1 MSKPVGPYTPVVR
14 AGDLLFASG
23 QIGLKDGT
31 LVDGFEAQ
39 VRQAIGNLRTIL
51 GDYGASLTDVVKAN
65 LYLTDMANYVEM
77 NAAYLDEFGG
87 HLPARAA
94 VGVHELPLGALF
106 EIEAVAHV
114 Q

>member
-23 QIGLKDGT
+23 QIGLKDGA

-39 VRQAIGNLRTIL
+39 VRQAITNLRSIL
-51 GDYGASLTDVVKAN
+51 ATEGAKLTDVVKTN
-65 LYLTDMANYVEM
+65 LYVTDISKYGEM
-77 NAAYLDEFGG
+77 NSLYLDEFDG

-94 VGVHELPLGALF
+94 VGVNELPLGALF